1 MSVDVK
7 DVGSKRSKWSSY
19 QKYVIGL
26 LLVVYTF
33 NFIDRQIIAILSP
46 AIKAELGLSDTQLG
60 LLKGLPFAIFYAVFG
75 FPIARLADRKNRVTI
90 ISVAI
95 ALWSGMT
102 VLCGAAQ
109 SYIQLLLA
117 RMGVGVG
124 EAGCSPPA
132 HSLISDYFPK
142 SQRATAL
149 GIYSLGI
156 SFGTLFGILLGG
168 LIADAFGWRWAF
180 VLVGLPG
187 ILLAIIVKLTLK
199 EPVRGTMDGLA
210 KAATAPTPPIAE
222 SFVKMWEIKSFRVL
236 CFSGA
241 LSAFCSFALALWIVD
256 FLFRS
261 HGLTYANLTWPLA
274 LVIGIG
280 GGLGTVLGGYI
291 ADLWGRKD
299 ESAYFSFIAL
309 AYVLSVPFFV
319 LAIWAGTPALCFGV
333 FFFVFLLHNSVAGP
347 SYALV
352 QNLAPV
358 KLRAFAAALF
368 LFILSVIGM
377 GLGPL
382 YIGMLSD
389 FWEPSMGEADAL
401 RWALTTL
408 APIWVI
414 AGMILFIARKA
425 LLTDLKTN
433 VIDMAE

>member
-1 MSVDVK
+1 
-7 DVGSKRSKWSSY
+7 
-19 QKYVIGL
+19 
-26 LLVVYTF
+26 
-33 NFIDRQIIAILSP
+33 
-46 AIKAELGLSDTQLG
+46 
-60 LLKGLPFAIFYAVFG
+60 
-75 FPIARLADRKNRVTI
+75 
-90 ISVAI
+90 
-95 ALWSGMT
+95 
-102 VLCGAAQ
+102 
-109 SYIQLLLA
+109 
-117 RMGVGVG
+117 MGVGVG

-149 GIYSLGI
+149 GLYSLGI

-187 ILLAIIVKLTLK
+187 ILLAILVKLTLK
-199 EPVRGTMDGLA
+199 EPVRGTLDGIA
-210 KAATAPTPPIAE
+210 KTKTMTAIEPTPSITV
-222 SFVKMWEIKSFRVL
+222 SFKKMWQIKSFRVL

-261 HGLTYANLTWPLA
+261 HTLTYANLTWPLA
-274 LVIGIG
+274 MVIGIG
-280 GGLGTVLGGYI
+280 GGIGTVLGGFI

-299 ESAYFSFIAL
+299 ESAYFTFIAA
-309 AYVLSVPFFV
+309 AYFVSVPFFI

-368 LFILSVIGM
+368 LFILSVVGM

-382 YIGMLSD
+382 YIGVLSD
-389 FWEPSMGEADAL
+389 FLEPSMGEADAL

-408 APIWVI
+408 APLWII
-414 AGMILFIARKA
+414 AAVILFVARKS
-425 LLTDLKTN
+425 LLSDLEANETD
-433 VIDMAE
+433 I

>member
-1 MSVDVK
+1 
-7 DVGSKRSKWSSY
+7 
-19 QKYVIGL
+19 
-26 LLVVYTF
+26 
-33 NFIDRQIIAILSP
+33 
-46 AIKAELGLSDTQLG
+46 
-60 LLKGLPFAIFYAVFG
+60 
-75 FPIARLADRKNRVTI
+75 
-90 ISVAI
+90 
-95 ALWSGMT
+95 
-102 VLCGAAQ
+102 
-109 SYIQLLLA
+109 
-117 RMGVGVG
+117 
-124 EAGCSPPA
+124 
-132 HSLISDYFPK
+132 
-142 SQRATAL
+142 
-149 GIYSLGI
+149 
-156 SFGTLFGILLGG
+156 
-168 LIADAFGWRWAF
+168 
-180 VLVGLPG
+180 
-187 ILLAIIVKLTLK
+187 
-199 EPVRGTMDGLA
+199 MDGLA